1 MAGINDCIDECSL
14 EENGS
19 GLLQVR
25 LAPGGGITCEA
36 GGLTASS
43 AFVPHFEKADGEPF
57 AVPSPLFGGLINPT
71 LPGPGGTPVTSVMT
85 GAPFALPA
93 GGVWAVL
100 LNAYANMAL
109 VPPAAG
115 DSECGM
121 SLLASIDGVNYNTV
135 HAVNYLSISGRVGS
149 RGGYQRTLQVNLVG
163 GTSFTPTFVINYN
176 RESAAN
182 DADFIKA
189 TNMQYQ
195 FTVHKVS

>member
-1 MAGINDCIDECSL
+1 MAGINDCIDPCSL

-43 AFVPHFEKADGEPF
+43 AFIPHFEKADGEPF

-85 GAPFALPA
+85 GAPFAVPA

-109 VPPAAG
+109 IAPASV
-115 DSECGM
+115 DSECGL

-135 HAVNYLSISGRVGS
+135 HAVNYLSVGGRVGPK
-149 RGGYQRTLQVNLVG
+149 GGYQRTLQVNLAG
-163 GTSFTPTFVINYN
+163 GTTFTPTFVINYN